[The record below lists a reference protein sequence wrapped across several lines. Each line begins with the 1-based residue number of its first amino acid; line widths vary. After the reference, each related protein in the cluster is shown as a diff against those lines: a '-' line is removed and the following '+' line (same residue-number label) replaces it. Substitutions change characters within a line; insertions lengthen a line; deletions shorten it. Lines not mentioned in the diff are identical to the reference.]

1 MPNVKDWQA
10 GRTSQHLP
18 RILAAFS
25 AVHGVEIFIQKHW
38 IKHIIHWIA
47 FLHVAFTDKKFTDK
61 KVLMSSLHKL
71 SSEGKCSDHIWIYKF
86 CTVYSVRWEIILAW
100 QWMLFHKILTK
111 MYGTYTFWPIG
122 HSWRQDT
129 ALDSHDAC
137 STEVFSPAPRSKN
150 EFLQSPSVADLTLR
164 PKGFAF
170 LSKSKLLKSKLT
182 SKTENPETSLFRI
195 TRIIN

>member
-1 MPNVKDWQA
+1 MW
-10 GRTSQHLP
+10 L
-18 RILAAFS
+18 LL
-25 AVHGVEIFIQKHW
+25 
-38 IKHIIHWIA
+38 IKNS
-47 FLHVAFTDKKFTDK
+47 LTKKFWCLPFTNW
-61 KVLMSSLHKL
+61 VLQENAQITS
-71 SSEGKCSDHIWIYKF
+71 GYKF

-111 MYGTYTFWPIG
+111 MYSTYTFWPIG
-122 HSWRQDT
+122 HSWRQDA

-137 STEVFSPAPRSKN
+137 STEVFPPALRSKN

-170 LSKSKLLKSKLT
+170 LSKSELLKSKLT